1 MSKIAIFSAIVI
13 HAQDPLSCWFESP
26 RGRALLQSES
36 LLLRESLEDC
46 FGWQMLQLGSWGS
59 ARSLI
64 AHARTRSQSLI
75 AAPHE
80 LGGDLRARLTQLPIA
95 SDSVDAV
102 LLPHTLEF
110 EIDPYGLLREA
121 DRVLAGEGKL
131 LVLGFVPFSPWGL
144 RAAGSRNGFPPGLR
158 RLLSERRLRDW
169 LRLLGYDVLE
179 ARRYLYELPW
189 GDASSDG
196 LRVRRG
202 WYYPL
207 PGGAF
212 LLKARKR
219 LHALTPLRPLLRE
232 RRRSVLGGLV
242 EPSSANRS

>member
-1 MSKIAIFSAIVI
+1 VI
-13 HAQDPLSCWFESP
+13 HAREALSSWFESP
-26 RGRALLQSES
+26 RGRALLASES

-46 FGWQMLQLGSWGS
+46 FGWQMLQLGAWGGG
-59 ARSLI
+59 RSLL

-75 AAPHE
+75 AAPDE
-80 LGGDLRARLTQLPIA
+80 SGGDLQARLTQLPIA

-102 LLPHTLEF
+102 LLPHALEF

-131 LVLGFVPFSPWGL
+131 IVLGFAPWSPWGL

-189 GDASSDG
+189 QLPWGQATAES
-196 LRVRRG
+196 LQIRRG
-202 WYYPL
+202 WSYPL

-232 RRRSVLGGLV
+232 RRRGVLGGLV